1 MHENNGLY
9 RLPVVFVLLGALL
22 AGCAGRQPLSNYART
37 GDTVLVVLGG
47 TEANALVPVIRK
59 ENVSITITDS
69 AGSEYP
75 VSLRRLF
82 RVYSDPTS
90 GYDFRSPNPDY
101 PAAIGNI
108 DSYVDPHQGMWLA
121 IVDLV
126 DPQTQTPPPLA
137 EGSAHLSVSSAEIDN
152 WVDFSNYNWS
162 WTNGNLDN
170 IPLEI
175 LPGTGSKHPLNYL
188 SPISRAPAGSLEPLS
203 QLEIRVSG
211 TPSSEIGGGQF
222 TLRYVNASFPAHA
235 PPRVTTTTPDPNVQL
250 AVTSDPQTDGTTL
263 LHVMLSNPHGF
274 EVNNERTG
282 LLGGKSLLRSMRF
295 NVMWEAN
302 ETVTDA
308 NWQDSLQLLSGAFFD
323 IEGYPI
329 PDITPDVQKV
339 R

>member
-1 MHENNGLY
+1 MHENNNLC
-9 RLPVVFVLLGALL
+9 RLLGAFAVLAALL
-22 AGCAGRQPLSNYART
+22 AGCAGEQPVSNYART
-37 GDTVLVVLGG
+37 GDTVLIALGG

-59 ENVSITITDS
+59 ENVAITITDS
-69 AGSEYP
+69 AGSEFP

-90 GYDFRSPNPDY
+90 GHDFRSSNSSY

-108 DSYVDPHQGMWLA
+108 DAYVDPHQGLWLA

-126 DPQTQTPPPLA
+126 DSQTQAPPPLA
-137 EGSAHLSVSSAEIDN
+137 AGSAHLTVASSEIDN
-152 WVDFSNYNWS
+152 WVDFSGYNWS

-188 SPISRAPAGSLEPLS
+188 GPLGRAPAASLEPLA
-203 QLEIRVSG
+203 QLEIRVAG
-211 TPSSEIGGGQF
+211 TPSAEIGGGQF
-222 TLRYVNASFPAHA
+222 TLRYVTANFPAHA

-250 AVTSDPQTDGTTL
+250 AVTGDPQADGTTL
-263 LHVMLSNPHGF
+263 LQVMVSNPHGF
-274 EVNNERTG
+274 KVNNDRAG
-282 LLGGKSLLRSMRF
+282 LLNGKSLLRSMRF

-302 ETVTDA
+302 ATVTDA
-308 NWQDSLQLLSGAFFD
+308 NWQDSLQLLSGEFFD

-329 PDITPDVQKV
+329 TDITPDIQKV